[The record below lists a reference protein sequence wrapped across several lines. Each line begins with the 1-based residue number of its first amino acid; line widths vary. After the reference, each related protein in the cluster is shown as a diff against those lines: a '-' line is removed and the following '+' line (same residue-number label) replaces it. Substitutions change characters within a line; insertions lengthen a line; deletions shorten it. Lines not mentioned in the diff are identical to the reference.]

1 VDAASDATLVARCLA
16 SEQGAWDALVE
27 RYARYV
33 YAIAARVYRL
43 EPSDAEDVFQ
53 EVFARVFERLDTLR
67 DADALRP
74 WIAQTTRRCAV
85 DALRRSG
92 RETSRETSVDELP
105 DGADEGLVQL
115 DEAMT
120 VHAALDRLSAD
131 CREILDRFFT
141 RDESYRTIGAQLD
154 LPPGTIASRIARCLA
169 RLRDVLQPDAEP
181 SGEES
186 RPPARRVS

>member
-92 RETSRETSVDELP
+92 RETSVDELP
-105 DGADEGLVQL
+105 DGADE
-115 DEAMT
+115 A
-120 VHAALDRLSAD
+120 
-131 CREILDRFFT
+131 
-141 RDESYRTIGAQLD
+141 
-154 LPPGTIASRIARCLA
+154 LA
-169 RLRDVLQPDAEP
+169 RLPRDPRPVLHARRELSDDRGPARPAAWDDREP
-181 SGEES
+181 HRAVPRAAPR
-186 RPPARRVS
+186 RPPAGRRAVRGRKPTARASGEWVRRRR